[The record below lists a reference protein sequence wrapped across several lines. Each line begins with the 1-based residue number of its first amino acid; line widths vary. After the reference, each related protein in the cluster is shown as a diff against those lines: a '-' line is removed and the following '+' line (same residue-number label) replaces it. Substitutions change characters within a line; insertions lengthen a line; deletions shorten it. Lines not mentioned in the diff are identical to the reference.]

1 MIETPGAPGVHKFSK
16 TTPALVASLSG
27 DPFYQ
32 AITVDSPNAARSSVL
47 GSYFEYSLQ
56 EADRTGRCTV
66 HENPQL
72 GAAAW
77 LLPRALE
84 IDAPETSAKAA
95 YLAQLLGPKGWD
107 NYRRIIEFMSGKS
120 ELRVPADAWY
130 LTIVGVHPSAQGR
143 GIGGELLRPTLA
155 EATAAGACAYLET
168 FSARSVAF
176 YQRLGFARVAEF
188 AEPVTRAPYV
198 VMQRAP

>member
-1 MIETPGAPGVHKFSK
+1 VHKFSK
-16 TTPALVASLSG
+16 TTPALVASLID

-32 AITVDSPNAARSSVL
+32 TITVGFPTKTRFSILA
-47 GSYFEYSLQ
+47 SYFEYSLH

-66 HENPQL
+66 HENPEL

-77 LLPRALE
+77 LLPRAPE
-84 IDAPETSAKAA
+84 IDAAETSAKAA

-107 NYRRIIEFMSGKS
+107 NYRRIIDFMSGKS
-120 ELRVPADAWY
+120 ELLVPADAWY

-143 GIGGELLRPTLA
+143 GVGGELLRPTLA
-155 EATAAGACAYLET
+155 AATEAGVCAYLET
-168 FSARSVAF
+168 FSARSVVF
-176 YQRLGFARVAEF
+176 YQRLGFTRVAEF
-188 AEPVTRAPYV
+188 AEPVTRASYV